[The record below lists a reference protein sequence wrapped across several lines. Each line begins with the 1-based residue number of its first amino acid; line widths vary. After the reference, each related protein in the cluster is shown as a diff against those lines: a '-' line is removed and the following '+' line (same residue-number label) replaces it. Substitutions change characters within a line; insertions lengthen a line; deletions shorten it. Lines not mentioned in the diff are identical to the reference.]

1 MLDGIA
7 KLQLSGDLAEA
18 QRLLAGWDM
27 TADGRGNGADAL
39 AVMVLGPAMK
49 ASYGLRSPPD
59 PKAVL
64 TESVAH
70 LKTHFGR
77 IDPPLGDVLRIRQ
90 GEVDLPMDGG
100 GDTLRAA
107 TDWDADPDGRLSIKH
122 GDSFVML
129 IEWDKA
135 GQVRSESIQPYG
147 AATTR
152 PDSPHYADQA
162 PLFAAKRFKPVYF
175 DRASIQAHAR
185 SREVVTN

>member
-1 MLDGIA
+1 
-7 KLQLSGDLAEA
+7 
-18 QRLLAGWDM
+18 
-27 TADGRGNGADAL
+27 GNGADAL

-64 TESVAH
+64 TETVTH

-77 IDPPLGDVLRIRQ
+77 IDPPLGEVLRIRQ
-90 GEVDLPMDGG
+90 GKVDLPMDGG

-129 IEWDKA
+129 VEWDKA

-152 PDSPHYADQA
+152 PSSPHYVDQA
-162 PLFAAKRFKPVYF
+162 PLFVAKRMKPVYL
-175 DRASIQAHAR
+175 DRASIQAQAR
-185 SREVVTN
+185 SRKVVTN